1 MDEPEK
7 NMNQDHADIPIP
19 PPMIYLAALGLGA
32 VMHYLIWPLPL
43 TLPDI
48 GSIAGERLR
57 TGLGILLVVIGVF
70 GSGFTASRFKLIG
83 DSPMPT
89 KPTSAIITTGP
100 YSVSRNPLY
109 LFVAL
114 VYLGIGLSLGSLWI
128 IIMFIPLIY
137 LVQRLAIIPE
147 EQYLESKFGDQYLD
161 YKAEV
166 RRWI

>member
-7 NMNQDHADIPIP
+7 SVNQDRAGVRIP
-19 PPMIYLAALGLGA
+19 PPIIYLAALGLGA
-32 VMHYLIWPLPL
+32 SIHYLLWPLPL

-48 GSIAGERLR
+48 GTIAGDRLR
-57 TGLGILLVVIGVF
+57 IGLGILLVVIGVF

-83 DSPMPT
+83 DSPSPT
-89 KPTSAIITTGP
+89 KPTSAILTTGP
-100 YSVSRNPLY
+100 YSISRNPLY
-109 LFVAL
+109 LFVAV

-161 YKAEV
+161 YKAAV

>member
-1 MDEPEK
+1 MDEPTEAAA
-7 NMNQDHADIPIP
+7 QDHADVRIP
-19 PPMIYLAALGLGA
+19 PPLIYLAALGLGA
-32 VMHYLIWPLPL
+32 GIHYLIWPLPL
-43 TLPDI
+43 TLLDI
-48 GSIAGERLR
+48 GTIAGERLR
-57 TGLGILLVVIGVF
+57 IGLGILLMVIGVI

-100 YSVSRNPLY
+100 YRVSRNPMY
-109 LFVAL
+109 LFVAV
-114 VYLGIGLSLGSLWI
+114 VYLGIGLRLGSLWI